1 MSSNAL
7 VRADHAVIDLG
18 RIHHYH
24 LMWAKVV
31 RERAKYKKLYE
42 QVLNVCN
49 SYYDEE
55 QALSKTVISLRRE
68 IRMRTRG
75 TPVTIAQD
83 SITTA
88 GFLSHGT
95 ERLYNAQQ
103 HLLKNAYRALAPLVH
118 PDHGG
123 STELFQ
129 EVITAYRLKDMTFLQ
144 ELFIQL
150 TKNQV
155 FWRSSDAAIEYC
167 KQEIERPAMSMQI
180 LQQTAEFQ
188 IVRQHVQGNTEKAR
202 DYAKQ
207 RLAALVVEL
216 QRELSYMINPESVTD
231 SSL

>member
-1 MSSNAL
+1 MTSTAL
-7 VRADHAVIDLG
+7 VSADRAVIDLG

-42 QVLNVCN
+42 QVLSVCN
-49 SYYDEE
+49 SYYEE
-55 QALSKTVISLRRE
+55 EELLAKTVVSLRRE

-83 SITTA
+83 AITTA
-88 GFLSHGT
+88 GFIPRGT

-103 HLLKNAYRALAPLVH
+103 HLLKDAYRVLTPLVH

-129 EVITAYRLKDMTFLQ
+129 EVVTAYRLKDMTFLV
-144 ELFIQL
+144 ELFL
-150 TKNQV
+150 RLKKDTL
-155 FWRSSDAAIEYC
+155 FWRSSDAAIAYC
-167 KQEIERPAMSMQI
+167 KQEIERPSMSMQI

-216 QRELSYMINPESVTD
+216 QHELSYMMIPNR
-231 SSL
+231 